1 MKKLFILSLLLAGIA
16 QLPAQQVLTFEQL
29 APRLST
35 QSDTVY
41 VVNFW
46 ATWCGPCVA
55 ELPHFEKLQEQHK
68 GQKFKLLLVSLDNK
82 NVVETKVAS
91 FIQKKNLTA
100 EVVVLAEKDPN
111 KWVDK
116 VDESW
121 TGSIPATLIFNKSQK
136 AFYEKQFETLEEL
149 MEVFTPMTKISK

>member
-1 MKKLFILSLLLAGIA
+1 MKKLFIPAVFVLGINL
-16 QLPAQQVLTFEQL
+16 LPAQEILTFEQL

-35 QSDTVY
+35 QSDTVF

-55 ELPHFEKLQEQHK
+55 ELPHFEKLQEQNK
-68 GQKFKLLLVSLDNK
+68 DQKFKLLLVSLDNK
-82 NVVETKVAS
+82 NVVATKVTP

-121 TGSIPATLIFNKSQK
+121 TGSIPATLIFNNSQK
-136 AFYEKQFETLEEL
+136 AFYEKQFESFEEL
-149 MEVFTPMTKISK
+149 KAAFTPLTTPSK

>member
-1 MKKLFILSLLLAGIA
+1 MKKLFIFTVLLFGIKL
-16 QLPAQQVLTFEQL
+16 LPAQQILTFGQL

-55 ELPHFEKLQEQHK
+55 ELPYFEKLQEQNK
-68 GQKFKLLLVSLDNK
+68 DQKFKLLLVSLDNK
-82 NVVETKVAS
+82 NTVESKVVP

-121 TGSIPATLIFNKSQK
+121 TGSIPATLIFSKSQK
-136 AFYEKQFETLEEL
+136 AFYEKQFESFEEL
-149 MEVFTPMTKISK
+149 KEAFIPLTTHTK

>member
-1 MKKLFILSLLLAGIA
+1 MKKLFIPAVFVLGINL
-16 QLPAQQVLTFEQL
+16 LPAQEILTFEQL

-35 QSDTVY
+35 QSDTVF

-55 ELPHFEKLQEQHK
+55 ELPHFEKLQEQNK

-82 NVVETKVAS
+82 NVVETKVIP

-121 TGSIPATLIFNKSQK
+121 TGSIPATLIFNRSQK
-136 AFYEKQFETLEEL
+136 AFYEKQFESFEEL
-149 MEVFTPMTKISK
+149 KEVFTPLTTTSK